1 LRLSLTD
8 GLGKIGFAITP
19 DSCLGFLIMATADFV
34 ATDRVV
40 CRCLGIS
47 ESEIRCALMEG
58 TARCLRTLMDA
69 TGAGTG
75 CNCCHR
81 AIKDLLARERLQE
94 QATAQCDGSG
104 SSPTCVTR

>member
-1 LRLSLTD
+1 
-8 GLGKIGFAITP
+8 
-19 DSCLGFLIMATADFV
+19 MATDEIV

-58 TARCLRTLMDA
+58 TAHCLRSLMKT

-81 AIKDLLARERLQE
+81 AIKDLMARERLQE
-94 QATAQCDGSG
+94 QANAQCDGSA